1 MPPDTPVPDDDST
14 TQDWGERPALFDIER
29 EDAVLAQAV
38 EPSVPMGRRSPAQQV
53 PVGPGAFQASPTPMP
68 AGQGSRP
75 VQQSV
80 AQQGVRSGGSG
91 ARSVAPAPGP
101 GAQPH
106 DAAALSGWAGLPPG
120 TDERVAHGARN
131 PERPMPVGS
140 IPERR
145 PDLHAFP
152 MVRRGYDPAE
162 VDAFMVRSEQ
172 AVARAT
178 ARAEAAERQMTEA
191 LGHVTELRMRL
202 REAQER
208 QRSGPP
214 PSIQALGERVS
225 SILNE
230 AWEAAE
236 ELRREAGGAADR
248 ARAEADEIARTAEAE
263 ARRRA
268 AAVVAEADEHRRRVV
283 QELNARRAEHEA
295 IVARLDSQRSA
306 AVGELERLQALLQRA
321 LSPVVAPGTGAE
333 RPDGP
338 ASTGSAAPAPSG
350 LGDPGG
356 VTGSGDDP
364 GRVAHG
370 SSRPASGGYGPASNR
385 RSDGV
390 DQG

>member
-1 MPPDTPVPDDDST
+1 MPPDTPVPDDDRN

-29 EDAVLAQAV
+29 EEAVLARV
-38 EPSVPMGRRSPAQQV
+38 VDPSVPMGRRSPAQQV
-53 PVGPGAFQASPTPMP
+53 PVGPGARPAAAASMP

-75 VQQSV
+75 APQSV
-80 AQQGVRSGGSG
+80 AQQDVQAGGSG
-91 ARSVAPAPGP
+91 ARPAAPATRP
-101 GAQPH
+101 GARP
-106 DAAALSGWAGLPPG
+106 DDPAARSGWAGALPGPDEHVAPG
-120 TDERVAHGARN
+120 ERY
-131 PERPMPVGS
+131 PDRPMPVGP
-140 IPERR
+140 IPDRR
-145 PDLHAFP
+145 PDLRAFA

-162 VDAFMVRSEQ
+162 VDAYMVRSEQ

-225 SILNE
+225 RILNE

-295 IVARLDSQRSA
+295 VVARLDSQRSA

-321 LSPVVAPGTGAE
+321 LSPVVAPGHGAE
-333 RPDGP
+333 RPE
-338 ASTGSAAPAPSG
+338 APAPPGPGSPAPAG
-350 LGDPGG
+350 LGAPGG
-356 VTGSGDDP
+356 TIGSGDDP
-364 GRVAHG
+364 GRVARG
-370 SSRPASGGYGPASNR
+370 APLPAAGGYGSTSSQ